1 MSEHV
6 NAAVPVSGAESKR
19 RYIDILGTQY
29 EIQFDVPANE
39 MPEEADGCIDVTTH
53 TIKIAMLEPDRDSV
67 QDMNAYGRKVLR
79 HEITHAFFY
88 ESGIWNCSSTVETW
102 GMDETLTDW
111 IAIQSPKL
119 FKVFQEL
126 GCL

>member
-88 ESGIWNCSSTVETW
+88 ESGIWNCSSTVET
-102 GMDETLTDW
+102 
-111 IAIQSPKL
+111 
-119 FKVFQEL
+119 
-126 GCL
+126 